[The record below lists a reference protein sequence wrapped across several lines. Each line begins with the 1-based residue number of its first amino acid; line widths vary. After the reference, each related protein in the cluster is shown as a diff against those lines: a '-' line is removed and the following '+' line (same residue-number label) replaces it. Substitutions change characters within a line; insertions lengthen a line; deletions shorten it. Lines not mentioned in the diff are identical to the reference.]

1 MLVETTQIVDL
12 QVLLGTLRALW
23 WTRTADLLTMERL
36 SALRHRDRYATGRM
50 GRTRAPRHRP
60 RRPRR
65 LREPLLQQ
73 GQAHPSE
80 DEASIRPVPLQARAL
95 VALDE
100 LPPGSPGDLL
110 FPAEHGAY
118 LDLHIL

>member
-1 MLVETTQIVDL
+1 
-12 QVLLGTLRALW
+12 
-23 WTRTADLLTMERL
+23 
-36 SALRHRDRYATGRM
+36 
-50 GRTRAPRHRP
+50 
-60 RRPRR
+60 
-65 LREPLLQQ
+65 
-73 GQAHPSE
+73 
-80 DEASIRPVPLQARAL
+80 VPLQARAL